1 MVVERNNGWVNISF
15 EIFFHG
21 FNSNVDLAVCT
32 VRKSM
37 EEYIASYAAKHEKM
51 SLPMTQIFDLLV
63 STGALAGVYCF
74 TTITR

>member
-1 MVVERNNGWVNISF
+1 
-15 EIFFHG
+15 
-21 FNSNVDLAVCT
+21 
-32 VRKSM
+32 M